1 MKQVCVLEVDVKEY
15 LKIWFTITIV
25 SWYSNSAIISS
36 LQDKCLII
44 NHDICLTEVFKT
56 PLKRQSAGTIFFP
69 FTDRGVN
76 LANFDMNWDETI
88 F

>member
-44 NHDICLTEVFKT
+44 NHDICLTVF
-56 PLKRQSAGTIFFP
+56 LGVFWILQSAGTIFFP